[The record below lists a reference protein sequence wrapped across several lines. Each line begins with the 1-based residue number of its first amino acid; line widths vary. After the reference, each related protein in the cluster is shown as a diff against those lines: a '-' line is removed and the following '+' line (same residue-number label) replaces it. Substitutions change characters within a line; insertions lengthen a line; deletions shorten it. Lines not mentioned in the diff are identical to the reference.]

1 MNESITVILSTL
13 LGLASGFISGI
24 ATGGGMVSIP
34 ALMFMGLSPSTAIA
48 TTSLVGV
55 SSLTSTF
62 KYHRSNL
69 IQDRRVL
76 PMVLLAFLG
85 GIAGSKLLLD
95 INQHFMQ
102 KAFGA
107 ICLILAAVM
116 ASTSGTPRQA
126 GTKSHNLVGLT
137 LMFLSSAF
145 ASIFGTSGG
154 LLTVFIL
161 SYFYGMAMLEANAS
175 SKLITLGGV
184 VSSILIFAYAGAIDF
199 TVGVPLAVGSAA
211 GGYIGAHTAIKKG
224 DARVK
229 RIFLAI
235 VILSGLKLLFS

>member
-1 MNESITVILSTL
+1 MNEPITIILSVL
-13 LGLASGFISGI
+13 LGLASGFVSGI
-24 ATGGGMVSIP
+24 ATGCGMVSIP

-55 SSLTSTF
+55 SSLTSAF
-62 KYHRSNL
+62 KYHKSSL
-69 IQDRRVL
+69 IDVRRVL

-85 GIAGSKLLLD
+85 GIIGSKLLLHID
-95 INQHFMQ
+95 EQLMQ
-102 KAFGA
+102 KIFGA
-107 ICLILAAVM
+107 ICLVLAGVIAF
-116 ASTSGTPRQA
+116 SSGKPRQRGA
-126 GTKSHNLVGLT
+126 KTHSLVGMVL
-137 LMFLSSAF
+137 LVLSSAF
-145 ASIFGTSGG
+145 ASLFGTGGG

-161 SYFYGMAMLEANAS
+161 SYFYAMGVLEANAS

-184 VSSILIFAYAGAIDF
+184 LSSILIFAHAGAIDF
-199 TVGVPLAVGSAA
+199 RVGVPLLLGSAA

-235 VILSGLKLLFS
+235 VILSGLKLLLS